1 MDMRVSDST
10 RRDTWEMMLDLE
22 RQVRYYLTLADRYML
37 RYRAL
42 RYLTLLGTLGLG
54 AAVYFLSAGP
64 QGLLWS
70 VAGVIAFAL
79 GFMNLFDAVTSYAE
93 RAAGLRA
100 VHLMCSDLKTEAEQL
115 WRDIEANRVKDD
127 EAEKRH
133 MAIMERWHR
142 TTLITDEKIHRH
154 DNVRAA
160 REASEI
166 MADRYAR

>member
-1 MDMRVSDST
+1 MRVSDST
-10 RRDTWEMMLDLE
+10 RGNTWEMMLDLE
-22 RQVRYYLTLADRYML
+22 RQVRYYLTLSDRYTL

-42 RYLTLLGTLGLG
+42 RYFTLFGTLGLG
-54 AAVYFLSAGP
+54 AAVYFLSRGSP
-64 QGLLWS
+64 QLLWS

-93 RAAGLRA
+93 RAAGLRV

-115 WRDIEANRVKDD
+115 WRDIEADRVQDE
-127 EAEKRH
+127 EAEKRY

-142 TTLITDEKIHRH
+142 ATLMTGEKVHQR

-160 REASEI
+160 QEANEV
-166 MADRYAR
+166 MAGRHAR